1 MAIKIDIPGFGEV
14 TVEGAA
20 QEDTMQAILAA
31 VNKTDKSKAAEEK
44 KLKKANDDAAKSAT
58 TMALGLDDAVEAA
71 KKSTKEEKLRTD
83 KREKDLKQAW
93 KNTKEELGSF
103 GVALAST
110 AASVA
115 VSMIKNIDANAE
127 NPIALGAGLIN
138 TGLDMVG
145 AALKIGVD
153 VVSSFTG
160 ALAGAIPV
168 VGGGAQRLNDG
179 LANVAKE
186 VIDFGIAVAKAAND
200 FMAAEFEKTAA
211 SMKAMTGAG
220 ASFAGGMTELRQTA
234 NESGVGLNV
243 FTKVVQNSQNYL
255 HTFGITSSES
265 TALVSTGMKVL
276 ATTTRSVNGVQMK
289 ARDQLLNLGYSYE
302 EQGEIMAQYMVSQ
315 KQAGK
320 NLKDMTP
327 KELTDGV
334 LEYAKNLK
342 VISDITGKDA
352 KKLMEKAQAESMR
365 GAITAKLDATQRESF
380 KQTYAGMMAMG
391 DTMGPKLQIALEQ
404 MLTGHTVVDPVIAGN
419 RQTMDMLNKSAGQI
433 MDSQKDM
440 AGKTYDNLLDMSKD
454 FNAVGESATSAAK
467 IMGVGGVAGDFG
479 EYGDAVR
486 NFSINAAE
494 GGKASIAAA
503 NAQSETTD
511 KVSQDFAKASDQ
523 VAKFG
528 VAMETIA
535 TKNMSAYADLLVIA
549 ISKTQHA
556 IEEGI
561 LFAKDPAKWAK
572 DKASAAT
579 NAVDNSMTKGQEGV
593 LAGAAT
599 GAVLGLIAG
608 PIGAAVGA
616 VIGGAVGGIA
626 GYNSDTKKSDYAF
639 NNSGAGQSNQGNWGK
654 AYPGKAKGGIS
665 TGSIGGYQELL
676 HGTEAVVPLPDGKS
690 IPVKLDS
697 SSLTSSIQEQTMIL
711 GGILA
716 AMNKNNH
723 LSSGILQ
730 NSY

>member
-14 TVEGAA
+14 NVEGAA

-31 VNKTDKSKAAEEK
+31 VNKSDKSKAAEEK
-44 KLKKANDDAAKSAT
+44 KLKKANEEAAKSAEK
-58 TMALGLDDAVEAA
+58 MATGLDEAVESA
-71 KKSTKEEKLRTD
+71 KKSDRETKARNKKLAD
-83 KREKDLKQAW
+83 DAKKASKDAIAQVG
-93 KNTKEELGSF
+93 NF
-103 GVALAST
+103 GVSLAAT

-115 VSMIKNIDANAE
+115 TSMIKNIDANAE

-138 TGLDMVG
+138 TSLDMVG
-145 AALKIGVD
+145 SALKIGVD

-168 VGGGAQRLNDG
+168 IGGGAQRLNDG

-234 NESGVGLNV
+234 NDSGVGLTV

-255 HTFGITSSES
+255 HNFGITSSES
-265 TALVSTGMKVL
+265 TTLVAAGMKTL
-276 ATTTRSVNGVQMK
+276 ATTTRTVNGVQMK

-365 GAITAKLDATQRESF
+365 GAISAKLDEKQRASF
-380 KQTYAGMMAMG
+380 QQSFAGMMSAG
-391 DTMGPKLQIALEQ
+391 DTLGPKLQTALEQ
-404 MLTGHTVVDPVIAGN
+404 MLAGGTVTDPVIAGN
-419 RQTMDMLNKSAGQI
+419 KQLMEMIQKTTGQV
-433 MDSQKDM
+433 MSGTADM
-440 AGKTYDNLLDMSKD
+440 AGKTRDNIVSASKQ
-454 FNAVGESATSAAK
+454 FSAVGESATSTAK
-467 IMGVGGVAGDFG
+467 LFGANGVAGDMG
-479 EYGDAVR
+479 EVNDVMR
-486 NFSINAAE
+486 NLAINSETA
-494 GGKASIAAA
+494 GKASNDAA
-503 NAQSETTD
+503 NAQLSTTD

-523 VAKFG
+523 AAKFG
-528 VAMETIA
+528 VAMEKIA
-535 TKNMSAYADLLVIA
+535 TENMAAYADVLVLAIGTTQTAIQDGIA
-549 ISKTQHA
+549 ASLDFK
-556 IEEGI
+556 
-561 LFAKDPAKWAK
+561 KWAK
-572 DKASAAT
+572 SKGEELTGPSKAKGEEEKFGEKAGGFAGMWAGAALGAGIGGAAGLGVGAIPGALVGGALGLWGGYEAGGAAGK
-579 NAVDNSMTKGQEGV
+579 AVDNS
-593 LAGAAT
+593 
-599 GAVLGLIAG
+599 
-608 PIGAAVGA
+608 
-616 VIGGAVGGIA
+616 
-626 GYNSDTKKSDYAF
+626 
-639 NNSGAGQSNQGNWGK
+639 GK
-654 AYPGKAKGGIS
+654 PGKAKGGIAS
-665 TGSIGGYQELL
+665 GPLSGYQELL

-690 IPVKLDS
+690 IPVSLDS
-697 SSLTSSIQEQTMIL
+697 SSLNASIQQQTAIL
-711 GGILA
+711 NGILA

>member
-31 VNKTDKSKAAEEK
+31 VNKTDKGKVADEK
-44 KLKKANDDAAKSAT
+44 KLKKATDDAAKSAS

-71 KKSTKEEKLRTD
+71 KKATKEEKLRTD
-83 KREKDLKQAW
+83 KREKEIKHA
-93 KNTKEELGSF
+93 TKEAIAQVGNF

-115 VSMIKNIDANAE
+115 TSMIKNIDANAE

-153 VVSSFTG
+153 VISSFTG

-168 VGGGAQRLNDG
+168 IGGGAQRLNDG

-186 VIDFGIAVAKAAND
+186 VIDFGVQVAKAAND

-211 SMKAMTGAG
+211 SMKAMTASG
-220 ASFAGGMTELRQTA
+220 ASFAGGMTELRQVA
-234 NESGVGLNV
+234 NESGVGLTV

-255 HTFGITSSES
+255 HTFGITATES
-265 TALVSTGMKVL
+265 TALVSLGMKTL
-276 ATTTRSVNGVQMK
+276 ANTTRSVNGVQMK

-315 KQAGK
+315 KIAGK
-320 NLKDMTP
+320 NLADMTP
-327 KELTDGV
+327 KALTDGV

-342 VISDITGKDA
+342 VISDITGQDA
-352 KKLMEKAQAESMR
+352 KKLMEKAQAETMR
-365 GAITAKLDATQRESF
+365 GAMMGKLNADQAEAY
-380 KQTYAGMMAMG
+380 KQSYAVMSKL
-391 DTMGPKLQIALEQ
+391 GPAAQIALTQAMSGNPITDPIIASNRTIMDMIKKTAGEAMTGQ
-404 MLTGHTVVDPVIAGN
+404 AGMAAKTFDNMLQAGNDIKQFGERATDTAALLGVSDRQVVGMAELNNAAMMLTPSMRNAG
-419 RQTMDMLNKSAGQI
+419 TASEI
-433 MDSQKDM
+433 
-440 AGKTYDNLLDMSKD
+440 
-454 FNAVGESATSAAK
+454 AAK
-467 IMGVGGVAGDFG
+467 
-479 EYGDAVR
+479 
-486 NFSINAAE
+486 
-494 GGKASIAAA
+494 
-503 NAQSETTD
+503 AQSETTD
-511 KVSQDFAKASDQ
+511 KVSQDFAKASNS
-523 VAKFG
+523 AAHFG
-528 VAMETIA
+528 VALETIA
-535 TKNMSAYADLLVIA
+535 TDNMAAYADVLVKAIGVTQTAIQDGIA
-549 ISKTQHA
+549 ASLDFK
-556 IEEGI
+556 
-561 LFAKDPAKWAK
+561 KWAAGYGK
-572 DKASAAT
+572 
-579 NAVDNSMTKGQEGV
+579 NAVDAAKPSSEPLNTAQQGV
-593 LAGAAT
+593 LIG
-599 GAVLGLIAG
+599 GMIGVLGG
-608 PIGAAVGA
+608 PVGV
-616 VIGGAVGGIA
+616 VIGGVIGGVIGKA
-626 GYNSDTKKSDYAF
+626 LETDTKPGSAVPAA
-639 NNSGAGQSNQGNWGK
+639 GAPQGNWGK

-665 TGSIGGYQELL
+665 SGSLGGYQELL

-690 IPVKLDS
+690 IPVSLDS
-697 SSLTSSIQEQTMIL
+697 SSLNATMQQQTMIL

>member
-31 VNKTDKSKAAEEK
+31 VNKTDKGKVADEK
-44 KLKKANDDAAKSAT
+44 KLKKATDDAAKSAS

-71 KKSTKEEKLRTD
+71 KKATKEEKLRTD
-83 KREKDLKQAW
+83 KREKEIKHA
-93 KNTKEELGSF
+93 TKEAIAQVGNF

-115 VSMIKNIDANAE
+115 TSMIKNIDANSE

-153 VVSSFTG
+153 VISSFTG

-168 VGGGAQRLNDG
+168 IGGGAQRLNDG

-186 VIDFGIAVAKAAND
+186 VIDFGVQVAKAAND

-211 SMKAMTGAG
+211 SMKVMTGSG
-220 ASFAGGMTELRQTA
+220 ASLAGGMTELRQIA
-234 NESGVGLNV
+234 NDSGVGLTV

-265 TALVSTGMKVL
+265 TVMVSTGMKAL
-276 ATTTRSVNGVQMK
+276 ATTTKSVNGVQMK

-320 NLKDMTP
+320 NLKDITP

-433 MDSQKDM
+433 MDSQTDM

-454 FNAVGESATSAAK
+454 FNAVGESATSVAK

-511 KVSQDFAKASDQ
+511 KVSTDFASASNKVAAFGVSLETLATKHMGDYADMIVKSISVTQSVIEAGIKFAQDPAKASAEY
-523 VAKFG
+523 AKK
-528 VAMETIA
+528 A
-535 TKNMSAYADLLVIA
+535 T
-549 ISKTQHA
+549 
-556 IEEGI
+556 
-561 LFAKDPAKWAK
+561 
-572 DKASAAT
+572 SAAGDSTT
-579 NAVDNSMTKGQEGV
+579 NAQSELIQGAI
-593 LAGAAT
+593 AGA
-599 GAVLGLIAG
+599 LIGSVIPGVGTA
-608 PIGAAVGA
+608 IGAAVGGA
-616 VIGGAVGGIA
+616 LGGLH
-626 GYNSDTKKSDYAF
+626 GYANDSNKSDYAI
-639 NNSGAGQSNQGNWGK
+639 NQPSGNWGK

>member
-83 KREKDLKQAW
+83 KREKEIKHA
-93 KNTKEELGSF
+93 TKEAIAQVGNF

-115 VSMIKNIDANAE
+115 TSMIKNIDANAE

-168 VGGGAQRLNDG
+168 IGGGAQRLNDG

-186 VIDFGIAVAKAAND
+186 VIDFGVQVAKAAND

-211 SMKAMTGAG
+211 SMKVMTGSG
-220 ASFAGGMTELRQTA
+220 ASLAGGMTELRQIA
-234 NESGVGLNV
+234 NDSGVGLNV

-265 TALVSTGMKVL
+265 TVMVSTGMKAL
-276 ATTTRSVNGVQMK
+276 ATTTKSVNGVQMK

-320 NLKDMTP
+320 NLKDITP

-511 KVSQDFAKASDQ
+511 KVSTDFASASNKVAAFGVSLETLATKHMGDYADMIVKSISVTQSVIEAGIKFAQDPAKASAEY
-523 VAKFG
+523 AKK
-528 VAMETIA
+528 A
-535 TKNMSAYADLLVIA
+535 T
-549 ISKTQHA
+549 
-556 IEEGI
+556 
-561 LFAKDPAKWAK
+561 
-572 DKASAAT
+572 SAAGDSTT
-579 NAVDNSMTKGQEGV
+579 NAQSELIQGAI
-593 LAGAAT
+593 AGA
-599 GAVLGLIAG
+599 LIGSVIPGVGTA
-608 PIGAAVGA
+608 IGAAVGGA
-616 VIGGAVGGIA
+616 LGGLH
-626 GYNSDTKKSDYAF
+626 GYANDSNKSDYAI
-639 NNSGAGQSNQGNWGK
+639 NQPSGNWGK

>member
-14 TVEGAA
+14 NVEGAA

-31 VNKTDKSKAAEEK
+31 VSKADKSKAAEEK
-44 KLKKANDDAAKSAT
+44 KLKKANEDAAKSAGK
-58 TMALGLDDAVEAA
+58 MATGLDEAVESA
-71 KKSTKEEKLRTD
+71 KKSDRETKARNKKLAD
-83 KREKDLKQAW
+83 DAKKASKDAIAQVG
-93 KNTKEELGSF
+93 NF
-103 GVALAST
+103 GVSLAAT

-115 VSMIKNIDANAE
+115 TSMIKNIDANAE

-145 AALKIGVD
+145 SALKIGVD

-168 VGGGAQRLNDG
+168 IGGGAQRLNDG

-234 NESGVGLNV
+234 NDSGVGLTV

-255 HTFGITSSES
+255 HNFGITSSES
-265 TALVSTGMKVL
+265 TALVASGMKTL
-276 ATTTRSVNGVQMK
+276 ATTTRTVNGVQMK

-365 GAITAKLDATQRESF
+365 GAISAKLDEKQRASF
-380 KQTYAGMMAMG
+380 QQSFAGMMSAG
-391 DTMGPKLQIALEQ
+391 DTLGPKLQTALEQ
-404 MLTGHTVVDPVIAGN
+404 MLAGGTVTDPVIAGN
-419 RQTMDMLNKSAGQI
+419 KQLMEMIQKTTGQV
-433 MDSQKDM
+433 MSGTADM
-440 AGKTYDNLLDMSKD
+440 AGKTRDNIVSASKQ
-454 FNAVGESATSAAK
+454 FSAVGESATSTAK
-467 IMGVGGVAGDFG
+467 LFGANGVAGDMG
-479 EYGDAVR
+479 EVNDVMR
-486 NFSINAAE
+486 NLAINSETA
-494 GGKASIAAA
+494 GKASNDAA
-503 NAQSETTD
+503 NAQLSTTD

-523 VAKFG
+523 AAKFG

-535 TKNMSAYADLLVIA
+535 TKHMSDYADLLVKA
-549 ISKTQHA
+549 ISMTQKA
-556 IEEGI
+556 IDEGI
-561 LFAKDPAKWAK
+561 EFAKDPAKWAK
-572 DKASAAT
+572 DKAAAAMNKGKT
-579 NAVDNSMTKGQEGV
+579 DELSNSQKGAQTLQKLAGKTDAQIASEQKQAEWMAANGYQRLPGGV
-593 LAGAAT
+593 LMGP
-599 GAVLGLIAG
+599 GGENLGIMTN
-608 PIGAAVGA
+608 P
-616 VIGGAVGGIA
+616 
-626 GYNSDTKKSDYAF
+626 
-639 NNSGAGQSNQGNWGK
+639 
-654 AYPGKAKGGIS
+654 PGMPKFAKGGIAD
-665 TGSIGGYQELL
+665 GSLAGYAAQL

-690 IPVKLDS
+690 IPVSMDS
-697 SSLTSSIQEQTMIL
+697 ASLNASIQQQTSIL
-711 GGILA
+711 NGILA

>member
-433 MDSQKDM
+433 MDSQTDM

-454 FNAVGESATSAAK
+454 FNAVGESATSVAK

-511 KVSQDFAKASDQ
+511 KVSTDFASASNKVAAFGVSLETLATKHMGDYADMIVKSISVTQSVIEAGIKFAQDPAKASAEY
-523 VAKFG
+523 AKK
-528 VAMETIA
+528 A
-535 TKNMSAYADLLVIA
+535 T
-549 ISKTQHA
+549 
-556 IEEGI
+556 
-561 LFAKDPAKWAK
+561 
-572 DKASAAT
+572 SAAGDSTT
-579 NAVDNSMTKGQEGV
+579 NAQSELIQGAI
-593 LAGAAT
+593 AGA
-599 GAVLGLIAG
+599 LIGSVIPGVGTA
-608 PIGAAVGA
+608 IGAAVGGA
-616 VIGGAVGGIA
+616 LGGLH
-626 GYNSDTKKSDYAF
+626 GYANDSNKSDYAI
-639 NNSGAGQSNQGNWGK
+639 NQPSGNWGK